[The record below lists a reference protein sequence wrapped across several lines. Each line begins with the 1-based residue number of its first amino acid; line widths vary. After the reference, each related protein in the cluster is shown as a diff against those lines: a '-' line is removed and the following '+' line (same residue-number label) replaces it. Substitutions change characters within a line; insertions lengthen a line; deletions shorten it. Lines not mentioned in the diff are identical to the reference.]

1 MKRLLRLIKQIKTWL
16 GWRKPAEKQE
26 RPDPFI
32 RDGWTRIED
41 PGPPRPFPP
50 KPKQP
55 WEQERLS
62 IREWQ
67 ERRRRER
74 WTGRL

>member
-1 MKRLLRLIKQIKTWL
+1 MIGRLQELIKQIKTWL
-16 GWRKPAEKQE
+16 GWHKPAEKQE
-26 RPDPFI
+26 RPDPFL

-41 PGPPRPFPP
+41 PGPP